1 MSMVQQL
8 RYLKVGLLVLIGVFT
23 VADIYAQQQKIGY
36 VNTDAIL
43 SRIPEYQG
51 IDQQLRQLSQEWK
64 RELDRMDE
72 EINRLREDFE
82 AKEILYTEEVRKQR
96 QEEIRQLVQ
105 QREQYLE
112 QKFGADGDYYA
123 QQKKLLEPIQR
134 KIFQAIN
141 VVAEREGYD
150 FVFDRSE
157 NTTMLYFAQ
166 EWNLNDE
173 VLLELGINPNDTSN

>member
-1 MSMVQQL
+1 MVQ
-8 RYLKVGLLVLIGVFT
+8 RMRHFTAGLLVLIGVFT
-23 VADIYAQQQKIGY
+23 AADIYAQQQKIGY

-51 IDQQLRQLSQEWK
+51 IDQQLRLLSQEWK

-72 EINRLREDFE
+72 EINQLREDFE

-150 FVFDRSE
+150 FVFDRSG
-157 NTTMLYFAQ
+157 NTSMLYFTQ